1 MIKHDMLRHFVAVAE
16 TGSLAGAGARLG
28 RSPSAVSMMVKQLQ
42 DSLGA
47 PLFTSDR
54 KSHLSPLGQFVLDQ
68 AKSEIAHLEATNRA
82 IAKFAA
88 TGGGLIRVAAVPS
101 VAGAVLPAAL
111 KAFAMKFPDVQIDL
125 RDMDSGAVVRGVQDG
140 AFDLGIATAPPS
152 AVNVQRD
159 VLCEDPFGVI
169 CAADHP
175 LANAVTPLDWQQLDG
190 HALITNPLALMLAS
204 SRLQDR
210 LKHAPVTAHNTLSL
224 LALVQAGIG
233 VTVLPRMVVQM
244 AWKPI
249 AFVSVNDKDAFRQL
263 DLLQPPN
270 TQPSVAVKSLAA
282 CLKEAFLNIDDAA
295 TPS

>member
-16 TGSLAGAGARLG
+16 TGSLAAAGARLG

-47 PLFTSDR
+47 PLFTGDR
-54 KSHLSPLGQFVLDQ
+54 KSHLSPLGRFVLDQ
-68 AKSEIAHLEATNRA
+68 AKSEISHLEATNRA
-82 IAKFAA
+82 ITKFAE

-111 KAFAMKFPDVQIDL
+111 KAFCVDFPDVQIDL
-125 RDMDSGAVVRGVQDG
+125 RDMDSNAVVRGVQDG
-140 AFDLGIATAPPS
+140 MYDLGIATAPAS
-152 AVNVQRD
+152 APNVQRD

-175 LANAVTPLDWQQLDG
+175 LAKLDTPLDWQHLEG
-190 HALITNPLALMLAS
+190 HALIMNPLAVTLAAPA
-204 SRLQDR
+204 LQDR
-210 LKHAPVTAHNTLSL
+210 LKHATVTAHNTLSL

-233 VTVLPRMVVQM
+233 MTVLPRMVTQM
-244 AWKPI
+244 AWAPI
-249 AFVSVNDKDAFRQL
+249 KFVSVNDKKAFRQI

-270 TQPSVAVKSLAA
+270 AQSSAAIGALVA
-282 CLKEAFLNIDDAA
+282 CLKNAIG
-295 TPS
+295 